1 MLSWIRWFK
10 VGIASLV
17 HVLII
22 WLRLAELVIVSVI
35 LRPALRCTSR
45 WVEDLGAGRHV
56 KSRLLSWRLLNWLL
70 SLGWC
75 CSRWLEGGRR
85 LEFLHRAHHCSEGIA
100 SSLLC
105 KWVTRCGL
113 RRWSRDGCSRLGS
126 CGDRRR
132 LKWCLLGGFRH
143 ALEGHRS

>member
-1 MLSWIRWFK
+1 MWGCLLLCCIRWFK
-10 VGIASLV
+10 VRIASLV

-35 LRPALRCTSR
+35 LRPSLRCTSR

-56 KSRLLSWRLLNWLL
+56 KCRLLSWRLLNWLL
-70 SLGWC
+70 SLGWS
-75 CSRWLEGGRR
+75 CSRWLEGGRRR

-113 RRWSRDGCSRLGS
+113 RRRSRVGCSRLGN
-126 CGDRRR
+126 CGGRRR
-132 LKWCLLGGFRH
+132 AH
-143 ALEGHRS
+143 ALEGHRC